1 MSSTC
6 NAWYAVELSFKM
18 NIYSRKKAMYGATV
32 IYSGQEL
39 TPIINMGIF
48 YSHMLNFIEIVKH

>member
-1 MSSTC
+1 
-6 NAWYAVELSFKM
+6 M